1 MAVFIDSTHRPLIR
15 LKLVQHSN
23 NPHNRAIPVYDADL
37 STEQDSDVEEL
48 SHTVK
53 EEEDPKPWPWPLIS
67 MLRVF
72 THAWRVHASAVPF
85 LVHFFFHR

>member
-1 MAVFIDSTHRPLIR
+1 MYSVRIDWFMAVFIDSTHRPLIR

-48 SHTVK
+48 SHTVMK
-53 EEEDPKPWPWPLIS
+53 QEREKSPVGGTCRSQQPIKL
-67 MLRVF
+67 F
-72 THAWRVHASAVPF
+72 
-85 LVHFFFHR
+85 

>member
-1 MAVFIDSTHRPLIR
+1 MSDT
-15 LKLVQHSN
+15 LVQHSN

-53 EEEDPKPWPWPLIS
+53 QERKK
-67 MLRVF
+67 LRV
-72 THAWRVHASAVPF
+72 AMLAASVVLNNQSNCF
-85 LVHFFFHR
+85 NNVRSTGKLQFFFYWL